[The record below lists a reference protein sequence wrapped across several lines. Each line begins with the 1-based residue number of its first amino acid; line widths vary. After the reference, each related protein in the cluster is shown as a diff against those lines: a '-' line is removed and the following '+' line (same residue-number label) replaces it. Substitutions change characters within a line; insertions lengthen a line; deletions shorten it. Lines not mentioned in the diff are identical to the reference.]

1 MLSPSEIAKYIDL
14 SALKPNL
21 TYEEIDKICQDAI
34 KYNFYSVCINPFFVK
49 RVYQNL
55 KDSNLKVCSVISF
68 PLGADRLDIK
78 VLQSIKAVE
87 DGADELD
94 IVWNIS
100 AFKSKDY
107 KYIQTELSEIK
118 KNTEGVIH
126 KVIIETAYLS
136 QEEKILAIK
145 ILKDLCI
152 EFLKTSS
159 GYAPE
164 GAKVE
169 DIKLFKSLADNK
181 IKIKASG
188 GIKDYETALKMI
200 QAGADRL
207 GTSAGIQIV
216 TGK

>member
-118 KNTEGVIH
+118 KNTEGIIH

-136 QEEKILAIK
+136 QEEKILAINL
-145 ILKDLCI
+145 LKDLGI

-169 DIKLFKSLADNK
+169 DIKLFKSLAENK

>member
-78 VLQSIKAVE
+78 VLQSIKAIE
-87 DGADELD
+87 DGATELD

-126 KVIIETAYLS
+126 KVIIETAYLT
-136 QEEKILAIK
+136 QEEKILAINL
-145 ILKDLCI
+145 LKDLGI

-169 DIKLFKSLADNK
+169 DIKLFKSLAENK

>member
-49 RVYQNL
+49 RVYHNL

-145 ILKDLCI
+145 ILKDLGI

-188 GIKDYETALKMI
+188 GIKDYEAALKMI

>member
-1 MLSPSEIAKYIDL
+1 M
-14 SALKPNL
+14 
-21 TYEEIDKICQDAI
+21 
-34 KYNFYSVCINPFFVK
+34 
-49 RVYQNL
+49 
-55 KDSNLKVCSVISF
+55 
-68 PLGADRLDIK
+68 DIK
-78 VLQSIKAVE
+78 VLQSIKAIE
-87 DGADELD
+87 DGATELD

-107 KYIQTELSEIK
+107 KYIQTELSEVK

-136 QEEKILAIK
+136 QEEKILAINL
-145 ILKDLCI
+145 LKDLGI